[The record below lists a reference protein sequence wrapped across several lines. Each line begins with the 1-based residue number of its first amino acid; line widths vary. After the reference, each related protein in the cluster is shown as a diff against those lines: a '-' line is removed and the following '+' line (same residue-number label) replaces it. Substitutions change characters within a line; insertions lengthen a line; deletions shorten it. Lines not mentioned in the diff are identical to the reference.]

1 MKNKI
6 SVIIPTYNRA
16 HTLPRALQSVRN
28 QNYDNIEIIVVDDFS
43 NDNTELLMS
52 KAENADIR
60 YISHNQNFGP
70 AAARN
75 TGIKSATGEY
85 IAFLDSDDIWL
96 PNKLSFQLE
105 ILIKNGCKICGTQ
118 SIKINEDKQ
127 EIIPQWY
134 PEHIQAKSAALVTN
148 MFLNTSSLIIERN
161 LLNDYHSFDTSLT
174 CFEDWDLLLRL
185 GEKNKIVVTKD
196 LHTISYISSNN
207 VSILTEADKKAF
219 ALAKI
224 LKQHK
229 NTLIQNKTELKRLLH
244 FNGQL
249 YKASKQKTKSAACF
263 YAAIKVSPFSPA
275 TIKNAARLIF
285 LPFS

>member
-196 LHTISYISSNN
+196 LHTISYIS
-207 VSILTEADKKAF
+207 
-219 ALAKI
+219 KI